1 MNTYSTLL
9 LIFGFLA
16 VVLLMEGMYWLWSD
30 TSSPEFKRVRQRLEG
45 LVKGE
50 TGRMHDGFE
59 KKRLLANAPQVHALL
74 SQYSGAQALDQ
85 LLLQAGSK
93 STVAQLLATCV
104 VSGLVGVGLGF
115 FLRGSWV
122 TLAVTTLA
130 LMVFPLLRVKWQ
142 KSNRMTL
149 ISSQLPDAL
158 DFICR
163 ALKAGH
169 AFSAALSMVGDE
181 VQEPIASE
189 FRTVFDEITF
199 GVSIKNAMLNLA
211 ERVPNNDMRYLVMA
225 VIIQLETGG
234 NLTELLSMLANLMRE
249 RFKLFGK
256 IQTLAAEGKL
266 SGYIL
271 TALPFGLAFL
281 LNILNPTY
289 MHVLFTEPMGIKL
302 VLGALVMMAMGVL
315 LLFRI
320 VNIRI

>member
-9 LIFGFLA
+9 LVFGFLA
-16 VVLLMEGMYWLWSD
+16 AVLLVEGVYWLWSD

-50 TGRMHDGFE
+50 AGRPQGGFE
-59 KKRLLANAPQVHALL
+59 KKRLLANAPKVHALL
-74 SQYSGAQALDQ
+74 SQYSGAQSLDH
-85 LLLQAGSK
+85 LLQQAGAK
-93 STVAQLLATCV
+93 STVAQLLGTCV
-104 VSGLVGVGLGF
+104 VSGLVGVGLGI
-115 FLRGSWV
+115 FLRGAWV
-122 TLAVTTLA
+122 TMAVTTVA
-130 LMVFPLLRVKWQ
+130 LLIFPLLRVRWQ
-142 KSNRMTL
+142 KSNRMAR

-181 VQEPIASE
+181 AQEPIASE
-189 FRTVFDEITF
+189 FKAVFDEITF
-199 GVSIKNAMLNLA
+199 GVSIKTAMLNLA
-211 ERVPNNDMRYLVMA
+211 ERVPSGDMRYFVMA

-234 NLTELLSMLANLMRE
+234 NLTELLNMLSNLMRE

-271 TALPFGLAFL
+271 TALPFGLAFI
-281 LNILNPTY
+281 LNILNPSY

-302 VLGALVMMAMGVL
+302 VMGALVMMGIGVL

-320 VNIRI
+320 VNIRV